1 MKDIRE
7 YKTNLRNYY
16 RGIRQKLSVQ
26 DKLSLDQKV
35 FERVLRLNQYATAE
49 LLLVYVSTAIEV
61 DTKML
66 IEKALEDG
74 KRVGVPR
81 CVPGTRE
88 MEFYEIHSLDELEPG
103 TFGVLEPKP
112 NPERLL
118 PQDPGGLCIIP
129 GLCFDNFGYRLGYG
143 KGYYDRFLSG
153 YTGVTVG
160 ICYSSCVRGSLIHGR
175 FDRPVELLVTDRFI
189 RRTDLQ
195 FQKKRNFLQKGGR
208 GFGTK

>member
-16 RGIRQKLSVQ
+16 RGIRQKLTPEE
-26 DKLSLDQKV
+26 KAKLDQNV
-35 FERVLRLNQYATAE
+35 YERVLRLYQYESAT
-49 LLLVYVSTAIEV
+49 LLLIYVSTEIEV
-61 DTKML
+61 DTKRI
-66 IEKALEDG
+66 IEKALADG

-88 MEFYEIHSLDELEPG
+88 MEFYEIYSLDELEPG

-112 NPERLL
+112 IPENLL
-118 PQDPGGLCIIP
+118 PEDPGGLCIIP

-160 ICYSSCVRGSLIHGR
+160 ICYSSCIRGSLIHGR
-175 FDRPVELLVTDRFI
+175 FDRAVELLVTERFI

-195 FQKKRNFLQKGGR
+195 FSKKRKFLQKGGR